1 MDLMVAT
8 VADLIFEGCFCSQ
21 APRRTSELFNA
32 FSFHANG
39 DPIYAPFVPEL
50 PKPLLKNS
58 ISAGTACEPH
68 LFGGMF

>member
-1 MDLMVAT
+1 MDLMVATVAT

-39 DPIYAPFVPEL
+39 DPIYAPFVPESTEN
-50 PKPLLKNS
+50 PL
-58 ISAGTACEPH
+58 
-68 LFGGMF
+68 

>member
-1 MDLMVAT
+1 MRIHLTIKGLMDLMVATVVT

-39 DPIYAPFVPEL
+39 DPIYDLVVPVVKDGKLEV
-50 PKPLLKNS
+50 
-58 ISAGTACEPH
+58 
-68 LFGGMF
+68 FQ